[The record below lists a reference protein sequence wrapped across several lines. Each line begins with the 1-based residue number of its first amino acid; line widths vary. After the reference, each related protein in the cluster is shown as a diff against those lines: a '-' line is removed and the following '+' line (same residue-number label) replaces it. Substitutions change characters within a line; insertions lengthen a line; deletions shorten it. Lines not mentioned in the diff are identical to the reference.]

1 MKAGGAVEDEGW
13 AAAWLTAEV
22 TGEDDDEDRP
32 NTLLVLLVA
41 LVAGRPLLMLPFCAA
56 YASAAV
62 AGVGNAIAVIACA
75 RLCFAST
82 PFPPDDFFSS
92 LTFAFSS
99 SGAEG
104 SAEDGRRHI
113 RAPHRLQRLVSHG
126 EQLAIH
132 AQQDSTRGWPMR
144 GTVRS
149 SSRHGGQG
157 QRRDGRTGGGKAI
170 ALVERFSEQT
180 RRCAIIPTRRE
191 GCSDETAA
199 PSVPTLEL
207 ILSVAD
213 PDAIAL
219 LLLASTSSSVAL
231 PGADSCCRYMTPSS
245 TERAWLRL
253 SCSVGPCEP

>member
-132 AQQDSTRGWPMR
+132 AQQDAVAQRVEAHEDGRCGGPCAAAAATA
-144 GTVRS
+144 VRANDAT
-149 SSRHGGQG
+149 GGQVE
-157 QRRDGRTGGGKAI
+157 GR
-170 ALVERFSEQT
+170 
-180 RRCAIIPTRRE
+180 
-191 GCSDETAA
+191 
-199 PSVPTLEL
+199 PS
-207 ILSVAD
+207 
-213 PDAIAL
+213 
-219 LLLASTSSSVAL
+219 
-231 PGADSCCRYMTPSS
+231 R
-245 TERAWLRL
+245 W
-253 SCSVGPCEP
+253 